1 MIFKSTI
8 ICLRENILEF
18 QIDWEDES
26 IGKIISLQINL
37 DYLKSCFFQTFII
50 VMIKIYC
57 DKINNNMYMWQESLE
72 KFSACSLIFTK
83 N

>member
-37 DYLKSCFFQTFII
+37 DYLKSCFFSDFYYSYD
-50 VMIKIYC
+50 KIYC
-57 DKINNNMYMWQESLE
+57 DKINNNMNMWQESLE
-72 KFSACSLIFTK
+72 KSSSCSLIFTK